1 MRIFRWNDV
10 TRIGRAGDVLRDESG
25 AVIIMFAVALL
36 PVLLTIGGAVDY
48 MRVGRAKSQLQQ
60 ALDAATLAA
69 ATGNTGASALMRTND
84 TAGSLLSNVTVS
96 WTNNPDGSVTGT
108 ATAQVPTTFLKL
120 ATLSSISVGA
130 TATASIGSP
139 QTASTVSFSLTGAYG
154 WYWKQ
159 VDIYIH
165 NVGTTGDTKLASYV
179 YQPTNLNG
187 QSGRGT
193 GTTTAQFFSGSA
205 MVAGAINSA
214 VAMGSN
220 YDKAYLTM
228 TVYSDSCGPGMVNT
242 SSSSVVSCV
251 ASGTKINGTT
261 YTKTATPVIYSTA
274 DPTQSRN
281 LFVNGIN
288 MYSPKVAPK
297 IMQVLPCPA
306 SGTASVTNTHAWED
320 TPYSGSI
327 NTGSWSTQ
335 DIFFTVQTGC
345 AANVN
350 YTGAPKLIN

>member
-1 MRIFRWNDV
+1 M
-10 TRIGRAGDVLRDESG
+10 
-25 AVIIMFAVALL
+25 IIMFALALL

-84 TAGSLLSNVTVS
+84 TAGSLLSNVSVS
-96 WTNNPDGSVTGT
+96 WTNNSDGSVTGT
-108 ATAQVPTTFLKL
+108 ATALVPTSFMKL
-120 ATLSSISVGA
+120 AQINSISVGA

-139 QTASTVSFSLTGAYG
+139 QTASNVSFSLTAAYG

-165 NVGTTGDTKLASYV
+165 NVGTTGDTKLASYI
-179 YQPTNLNG
+179 YQPVNQSAL
-187 QSGRGT
+187 SGRGT
-193 GTTTAQFFSGSA
+193 GSTTAQFLSGGA

-214 VAMGSN
+214 VTMGSA

-228 TVYSDSCGPGMVNT
+228 TVYSDGCGPGMVN
-242 SSSSVVSCV
+242 SSSNSIVSCV
-251 ASGTKINGTT
+251 SSGTKINGTT

-274 DPTQSRN
+274 DATQSRN
-281 LFVNGIN
+281 LFVNGVN
-288 MYSPKVAPK
+288 MYSPKAAPK
-297 IMQVLPCPA
+297 IMQILPCA
-306 SGTASVTNTHAWED
+306 ISGTATTTNTHAWED

-327 NTGSWSTQ
+327 NTGSWATQ

-345 AANVN
+345 AANAN
-350 YTGAPKLIN
+350 YTGAPKLIR